1 MQENNTPTSIIADY
15 ITNSDL
21 EFIEKRKSLIEKL
34 VTGMPSNVDY
44 VAWVEAN
51 KKEKD
56 DPNL

>member
-1 MQENNTPTSIIADY
+1 MQENNTPTSMVAEY

-56 DPNL
+56 GTNT